1 LVWDSIKSISNYL
14 PPAARTPAAAR
25 PALPDEG
32 YRRVLFSTFNNDTF
46 DAFIMGMI
54 LANVVARFTHRTAG
68 R

>member
-1 LVWDSIKSISNYL
+1 MV
-14 PPAARTPAAAR
+14 
-25 PALPDEG
+25 PDEG
-32 YRRVLFSTFNNDTF
+32 YRRVLFNLFNNDTF